1 MATTDIREQAVRYT
15 AGVLRYASDWQE
27 GQHALAQ
34 EDRFAPLWCG
44 DDLADLAEAQSII
57 REAEERLGDE
67 LPY

>member
-1 MATTDIREQAVRYT
+1 MFDIRESAIRHT
-15 AGVLRYASDWQE
+15 MGVLRYASDWQE
-27 GQHALAQ
+27 GQHSLAN
-34 EDRFAPLWCG
+34 EDMFAPLFCG